1 MQPCFVIIYIHAQEL
16 NALQIE
22 GSQTLAI
29 FLTYCLDVVYKNI
42 QFHHYFT
49 QVGKKKKKN
58 EVKTRK
64 RLLSKERQK
73 QTESEKERRKER
85 KLIYLKVINLKVT
98 KDGRAERAVLCL
110 FVSLL

>member
-1 MQPCFVIIYIHAQEL
+1 MWFIKISSFTIISHRL
-16 NALQIE
+16 
-22 GSQTLAI
+22 G
-29 FLTYCLDVVYKNI
+29 
-42 QFHHYFT
+42 
-49 QVGKKKKKN
+49 KKKKN